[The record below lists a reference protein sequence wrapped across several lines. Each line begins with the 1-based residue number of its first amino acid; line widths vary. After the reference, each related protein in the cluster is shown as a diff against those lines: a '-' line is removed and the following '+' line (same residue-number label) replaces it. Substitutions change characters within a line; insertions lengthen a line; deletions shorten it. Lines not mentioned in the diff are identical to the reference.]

1 MESLSMIKQLYLPSE
16 LDRCLSLDIETL
28 SAKNNAAVVEVGMI
42 LFTKDKQYLNVLD
55 AEVYNI
61 PARLYTG
68 EETFHIDPSTISWWH
83 TSSGRDLYNLPNQS
97 SDLTLGQHRS
107 IVDHK
112 LRDEFAAKEYFT
124 RGHFDLPILKNFCYN
139 FDPMA
144 IDYRCHHDIRTL
156 HSIPSVKAATPKPLN
171 NHNALVDAMHNI
183 EIVAAAYNIE
193 IRYEEQCRYLANL
206 CLRTT
211 SAR

>member
-1 MESLSMIKQLYLPSE
+1 MIKQHSIPSE

-28 SAKNNAAVVEVGMI
+28 STSGNAAVVEVGMI
-42 LFTKDKQYLNVLD
+42 LFTKDKQFLTILA

-61 PARLYTG
+61 PARLYSVDTQFRI
-68 EETFHIDPSTISWWH
+68 EASTIDWWH
-83 TSSGRDLYNLPNQS
+83 SSSGRDLYNLPNQS
-97 SDLTLGQHRS
+97 SDLTLDQHRS
-107 IVDHK
+107 VVDHK
-112 LRDEFAAKEYFT
+112 LRDEFKAKEYFT

-139 FDPMA
+139 FDPLA
-144 IDYRCHHDIRTL
+144 VNYRCHHDIRTL
-156 HSIPSVKAATPKPLN
+156 HSIPSIKSATPAPLN

-193 IRYEEQCRYLANL
+193 IRYEDQCRYLANL